1 MSSYWGI
8 FFLPMQILQELES
21 LIPPLS
27 NEEFKQLERNILE
40 EGIREPLITWNGILI
55 DGHNRYRI
63 AQEHDMNYETLEK
76 EFENINRV
84 KEWMINNQF
93 GRRNLSNYQRS
104 VLALQLEDVF
114 REKAKEKQKESGG
127 AVPQISAKPPVETRQ
142 EIAKVANVSHDT
154 IAKVKKIE
162 ANATPEVKEKLNT
175 GTMSINE
182 AYKEIK
188 KEEKQNNFEINK
200 ANFEKEIISTKEYLP
215 KYFIGNSIDI
225 LNKEPL
231 NKISLL
237 LSDPPYGMDFKS
249 GFDYDKKWG
258 KIDNDKIEDTI
269 PILDSVF
276 YEAKKHLLPDA
287 HIYIFGNPFEI
298 ENIKPVFEKYFKL
311 KNILIWDREVI
322 GMGDLKTYGRS
333 YDIILFGYNEKW
345 KDLNG
350 TRDRDILRFNRVAP
364 NNLKH
369 PTEKPLDILEYLIK
383 KSSNEGEY
391 ILDPFAGS
399 FTTCEAAMNL
409 NRNSYGIELQ
419 NKYLPEWMMQN

>member
-1 MSSYWGI
+1 MK
-8 FFLPMQILQELES
+8 ILQELES

-76 EFENINRV
+76 EFDNLNDV
-84 KEWMINNQF
+84 KIWMVNNQL
-93 GRRNLSNYQRS
+93 GRRNLQDFVKGELHDELDRLNKIKGAEIY
-104 VLALQLEDVF
+104 
-114 REKAKEKQKESGG
+114 KEKSVFKGNQY
-127 AVPQISAKPPVETRQ
+127 SAPLSIIDNEPKHNSRD
-142 EIAKVANVSHDT
+142 IVSEKLGWST
-154 IAKVKKIE
+154 GKKAMFDVIKKKAPE
-162 ANATPEVKEKLNT
+162 EVKEKLRT
-175 GTMSINE
+175 GEVSINQ

-200 ANFEKEIISTKEYLP
+200 ANFKKEIISTKEYLP
-215 KYFIGNSIDI
+215 KYFIGNSIDV
-225 LNKEPL
+225 LKKEPL

-249 GFDYDKKWG
+249 GFDYDKKWD
-258 KIDNDKIEDTI
+258 KIDNDKIQDTI

>member
-1 MSSYWGI
+1 MK
-8 FFLPMQILQELES
+8 ILQELEI

-76 EFENINRV
+76 EFDNINRV
-84 KEWMINNQF
+84 KEWMVNNQL
-93 GRRNLSNYQRS
+93 GRRNLPEFVRGELLSYIRD
-104 VLALQLEDVF
+104 LL
-114 REKAKEKQKESGG
+114 KTIGKEKLIEAGKIYGEGHKKEEGLSIIDKG
-127 AVPQISAKPPVETRQ
+127 
-142 EIAKVANVSHDT
+142 SHDT
-154 IAKVKKIE
+154 RKIFS
-162 ANATPEVKEKLNT
+162 EKLGWST
-175 GTMSINE
+175 GKTGMFDVIKAKAPEELKIKLRTGEININQ

-215 KYFIGNSIDI
+215 KYFIGNSIDV
-225 LNKEPL
+225 LKKEPL

-249 GFDYDKKWG
+249 GFDYDKKWD

>member
-1 MSSYWGI
+1 MK
-8 FFLPMQILQELES
+8 ILQELES

-76 EFENINRV
+76 EFENIFLV
-84 KEWMINNQF
+84 KVWMIYNQF
-93 GRRNLSNYQRS
+93 GRRNLSNYWKS
-104 VLALQLEDVF
+104 VLALEIENVF
-114 REKAKEKQKESGG
+114 KEKAKENLILSGENFG
-127 AVPQISAKPPVETRQ
+127 KGLQISAKPIIEKIDTRQ
-142 EIAKVANVSHDT
+142 EIAKIANVSHDT
-154 IAKVKKIE
+154 IAKVKKIQ
-162 ANATPEVKEKLNT
+162 AVATPEVKEKLNT
-175 GTMSINE
+175 GQMSINE

-215 KYFIGNSIDI
+215 KYFIGNSIDV
-225 LNKEPL
+225 LKKEPL

-249 GFDYDKKWG
+249 GFDYDNKWD
-258 KIDNDKIEDTI
+258 KIENDKIEDTI
-269 PILDSVF
+269 TILDSVF

-298 ENIKPVFEKYFKL
+298 ENIKPIFERYFKL

-350 TRDRDILRFNRVAP
+350 TRDRDILRFNRVSP

-369 PTEKPLDILEYLIK
+369 PTEKPLDILKYLIK
-383 KSSNEGEY
+383 KSTNEGEY

-399 FTTCEAAMNL
+399 FTSCEAAMNL

-419 NKYLPEWMMQN
+419 NKYLPEWMI

>member
-1 MSSYWGI
+1 MK
-8 FFLPMQILQELES
+8 ILQELES

-55 DGHNRYRI
+55 DGHNRFRI

-76 EFENINRV
+76 EFDNINRV
-84 KEWMINNQF
+84 KEWMIHNQF

-114 REKAKEKQKESGG
+114 REKAKENQGNRNDIK
-127 AVPQISAKPPVETRQ
+127 QISAESKPIETRQ

-162 ANATPEVKEKLNT
+162 AVATPEVKARLNT

-188 KEEKQNNFEINK
+188 KEEKQNNFETNK

-215 KYFIGNSIDI
+215 KYFIGNSIDV
-225 LNKEPL
+225 LKKEPL

-249 GFDYDKKWG
+249 GFDYDKKWD
-258 KIDNDKIEDTI
+258 KIENDKIEDTI

>member
-1 MSSYWGI
+1 
-8 FFLPMQILQELES
+8 MQILQELES

-27 NEEFKQLERNILE
+27 SEEFKQLERNVLE

-114 REKAKEKQKESGG
+114 KEKAKENYIQNVGRPSKSE
-127 AVPQISAKPPVETRQ
+127 QISAPIKPIETRQ

-162 ANATPEVKEKLNT
+162 AVATPEVKARLNT

-188 KEEKQNNFEINK
+188 KEEKQNNFETNK

-215 KYFIGNSIDI
+215 KYFIGNSIDV
-225 LNKEPL
+225 LKKEPL

-249 GFDYDKKWG
+249 GFDYDKKWD
-258 KIDNDKIEDTI
+258 KIENDKIEDTI

>member
-1 MSSYWGI
+1 MK
-8 FFLPMQILQELES
+8 ILHELES

-55 DGHNRYRI
+55 DGHNRYKI

-76 EFENINRV
+76 EFDNIFLV
-84 KEWMINNQF
+84 KVWMIYNQF
-93 GRRNLSNYQRS
+93 GRRNLSNYWRS
-104 VLALQLEDVF
+104 VLVLELEDVF
-114 REKAKEKQKESGG
+114 KEKAKESKSEKVSYFRQTGEVS
-127 AVPQISAKPPVETRQ
+127 QISDKPDTKKELAK
-142 EIAKVANVSHDT
+142 IANVSHDT
-154 IAKVKKIE
+154 IAKVKKIQS
-162 ANATPEVKEKLNT
+162 NATPEVKEKLNT

-188 KEEKQNNFEINK
+188 KEEKQNNFETNK

-225 LNKEPL
+225 LKKEPL

-249 GFDYDKKWG
+249 GFDYDKKWD
-258 KIDNDKIEDTI
+258 KIDNDKIQDTI
-269 PILDSVF
+269 NILDSVF
-276 YEAKKHLLPDA
+276 YESKKHLLPDA

-298 ENIKPVFEKYFKL
+298 ENIKPLFEKYFKL

-345 KDLNG
+345 KNLNG

-383 KSSNEGEY
+383 KSTNEGEY

-399 FTTCEAAMNL
+399 FTSCEAAMNL

-419 NKYLPEWMMQN
+419 NKYLPKWMI

>member
-1 MSSYWGI
+1 MK
-8 FFLPMQILQELES
+8 ILQELES

-55 DGHNRYRI
+55 DGHNRYMI
-63 AQEHDMNYETLEK
+63 AQEHDINYETLEK
-76 EFENINRV
+76 EFDNINRV

-114 REKAKEKQKESGG
+114 REKAKENQGNRNDIK
-127 AVPQISAKPPVETRQ
+127 QISAESKPIETRQ

-162 ANATPEVKEKLNT
+162 AAATPEVKARLNT

-188 KEEKQNNFEINK
+188 KEEKQNNFETNK

-215 KYFIGNSIDI
+215 KYFIGNSIDV
-225 LNKEPL
+225 LKKEPL

-249 GFDYDKKWG
+249 GFDYDKKWD

-350 TRDRDILRFNRVAP
+350 TRDRDILRFNRVSP

>member
-1 MSSYWGI
+1 
-8 FFLPMQILQELES
+8 MQILQELES

-27 NEEFKQLERNILE
+27 NEEFKQLECNILE

-84 KEWMINNQF
+84 KEWMIHNQF

-114 REKAKEKQKESGG
+114 REKAKESKSEKVSYFRQTGEVS
-127 AVPQISAKPPVETRQ
+127 QISDKPDTKKEVAK
-142 EIAKVANVSHDT
+142 IANVSHDT

-162 ANATPEVKEKLNT
+162 ATATPEVKARLNT

-215 KYFIGNSIDI
+215 KYFIGNSIDV
-225 LNKEPL
+225 LKKEPL

-249 GFDYDKKWG
+249 GFDYDKKWD
-258 KIDNDKIEDTI
+258 KIENDKIEDTI

-369 PTEKPLDILEYLIK
+369 PTEKPLNILEYLIK